1 MSSIDF
7 RLRIKAA
14 AKASFLH
21 LILSAMIALSIWW
34 LVVRRWYPY
43 PLDELAGGLSL
54 LSLVFVVDIICG
66 PLLTLIVFNPAK
78 SKREL
83 LSDFAVIVLVQLS
96 ALIYGVYSV
105 AEARPVVVAFEK
117 DRLVAVPAAG
127 IDIVSLSKTSKKM
140 RSLSWSG
147 PMLIGTRIPKDA
159 TEQMNVLEMGL
170 QGLEPSARPDWWQT
184 YELSL
189 PDVLAKMQPLSTL
202 RASRSVEEQAK
213 IDIGVK
219 DTGLA
224 LTELHYLPMT
234 GQKRSDYIAL
244 LNAEGHIVGYANV
257 DGF

>member
-1 MSSIDF
+1 M
-7 RLRIKAA
+7 
-14 AKASFLH
+14 
-21 LILSAMIALSIWW
+21 
-34 LVVRRWYPY
+34 
-43 PLDELAGGLSL
+43 
-54 LSLVFVVDIICG
+54 SLVFVVDVVCG
-66 PLLTLIVFNPAK
+66 PLLTLVVFNPAK
-78 SKREL
+78 SRREL
-83 LSDFAVIVLVQLS
+83 TQDLIVIATIQLA
-96 ALIYGVYSV
+96 ALAYGLYSV
-105 AEARPVVVAFEK
+105 AEARPAILAFET
-117 DRLVAVPAAG
+117 DRFVAVPVAG
-127 IDIVSLSKTSKKM
+127 IDYSTLHKAPEALQA
-140 RSLSWSG
+140 LSWSG
-147 PMLIGTRIPKDA
+147 PKLIGTRKWRDA

-189 PDVLAKMQPLSTL
+189 PDVIAKMQPLSTL
-202 RASRSVEEQAK
+202 HASRSVEEQVK